1 MQTNQKTYCAM
12 RSAVICV
19 SINEIA
25 PLIQADVKRGADIRL
40 TVTGNSMY
48 PMLRGGRDSV
58 ILTAPLPDTL
68 KKYAIP
74 FYRRDN
80 GQYILHRIIRIKNGL
95 MSVSGDNQTCVE
107 YPVGQHQVIAVVK
120 GFYRGNRYIPC
131 NNSLY
136 RFYAWVWANGMPAR
150 KPMMRAYL
158 GIARM
163 LSKLRKK

>member
-1 MQTNQKTYCAM
+1 MQINQRTYRGM
-12 RSAVICV
+12 RSVVICA

-25 PLIQADVKRGADIRL
+25 PLIQADVKRGTDIRL

-48 PMLRGGRDSV
+48 PMLRGGKDSV
-58 ILTAPLPDTL
+58 ILTAPLPYTL

-80 GQYILHRIIRIKNGL
+80 GQYILHRIIRMKNGL

-131 NNSLY
+131 SNPLY
-136 RFYAWVWANGMPAR
+136 RLYAWLWVNEMFAR

-158 GIARM
+158 RIASM